1 MKQKNKA
8 VTLHEVRLLFEN
20 KFPEL
25 LAGAVDSP
33 DEASFRQKIDA
44 YLSDASWNAEG
55 VRVVRRLLEY
65 DGRVI
70 HELSVGEDVKVET
83 LALLWRFLS
92 GRIGEDEI
100 SPDFALELYHQF
112 SRLHDGPSGVPE
124 KEDVLR
130 WMRRWPDGL
139 NEQVRAIREA
149 NKERIMA
156 LLVRKIEHRPASS
169 GRYVFPEGCSEA
181 EKLGWVSRWWG
192 EARFH
197 LSMAVKSATEL
208 NRMLDGT
215 LSGETLRIY
224 QQAQEKGIPVFVTP
238 YYLSLLNPTGKGYDD
253 AAIRSYVIYSSRL
266 VETFGGIRAWER
278 EDIVEE
284 GKPNVAGWLLPGG
297 HNIHRRY
304 PEVAILIPDTMGRA
318 CGGLCAS
325 CQRMYDFQSRR
336 LNFELEKL
344 KPKENWNTRLRKL
357 MDYFEHDTQIRDI
370 LITGG
375 DALMSR
381 NATLRNILDAVCKM
395 AVRKRQA
402 NLSRPDG
409 EKYAEL
415 QRVRLGTRLPVYLPM
430 RVDDELLDILR
441 DFRQKAV
448 EAGITQLFV
457 QTHFQSPLE
466 VTPESREAIRRI
478 LSTGWAVTNQLV
490 YNVAASRR
498 GHTAKLRKVLNSLG
512 VICYYT
518 FTVKGFEENYEVFAP
533 NARSLQESAEEKAW
547 GRLAPEA
554 EHDFLESLDGAP
566 NKAVA
571 VRQFCAAHD
580 VPFLATDRS
589 VLNLPGIGKSM
600 SFALV
605 GVDAKGRRI
614 LRFDHDRTRR
624 HSPIIDRV
632 HEVYIRENKPVYRYL
647 LQLQDMG
654 EDMGEYE
661 TLWAYTE
668 GETERRF
675 PFFEYPV
682 PDFSVT
688 SRYTNLDVGV
698 VEHRY
703 LRGVLALQIRDLRLV
718 LPLHLVKLFAVTVL
732 RSLNFLMEFV
742 NVLLSVCHKLAQLSV
757 VLLHLLQFSTT

>member
-1 MKQKNKA
+1 M
-8 VTLHEVRLLFEN
+8 
-20 KFPEL
+20 

-33 DEASFRQKIDA
+33 VEASFRQKIDA

-688 SRYTNLDVGV
+688 SRYTNLDVGEDEV
-698 VEHRY
+698 
-703 LRGVLALQIRDLRLV
+703 RDLR
-718 LPLHLVKLFAVTVL
+718 PDW
-732 RSLNFLMEFV
+732 
-742 NVLLSVCHKLAQLSV
+742 
-757 VLLHLLQFSTT
+757 

>member
-65 DGRVI
+65 DGRVV

-112 SRLHDGPSGVPE
+112 SRLHDGSSGVPE

-130 WMRRWPDGL
+130 WMRRWPAGL

-181 EKLGWVSRWWG
+181 EKLAWVRRWWG

-197 LSMAVKSATEL
+197 LSMAVKSAAEL

-441 DFRQKAV
+441 DFRQKAA

-554 EHDFLESLDGAP
+554 EYDFLEILDGVP

-605 GVDAKGRRI
+605 GVDARGRRI

-688 SRYTNLDVGV
+688 SRYTNLDVGEDEV
-698 VEHRY
+698 
-703 LRGVLALQIRDLRLV
+703 RDLRSD
-718 LPLHLVKLFAVTVL
+718 
-732 RSLNFLMEFV
+732 R
-742 NVLLSVCHKLAQLSV
+742 
-757 VLLHLLQFSTT
+757 

>member
-33 DEASFRQKIDA
+33 DEVSFRQKIDA

-65 DGRVI
+65 DGRVV

-112 SRLHDGPSGVPE
+112 SRLHAAPSGVPE

-181 EKLGWVSRWWG
+181 EKLGWVRRWWG

-197 LSMAVKSATEL
+197 LSMAVKSAAEL

-266 VETFGGIRAWER
+266 VETFGCIRAWER

-284 GKPNVAGWLLPGG
+284 GKPNVAGWLVPGG

-688 SRYTNLDVGV
+688 GRYTNLDVGEGEV
-698 VEHRY
+698 
-703 LRGVLALQIRDLRLV
+703 RDLR
-718 LPLHLVKLFAVTVL
+718 PDW
-732 RSLNFLMEFV
+732 
-742 NVLLSVCHKLAQLSV
+742 
-757 VLLHLLQFSTT
+757 

>member
-33 DEASFRQKIDA
+33 DEVSFRQKIDA

-65 DGRVI
+65 DGRVV
-70 HELSVGEDVKVET
+70 HEISVGEDVKVET

-92 GRIGEDEI
+92 GRIREDEI
-100 SPDFALELYHQF
+100 SLDFALELYHQF

-181 EKLGWVSRWWG
+181 EKLGWVRRWWG

-344 KPKENWNTRLRKL
+344 KPKEKWNTRLRKL

-441 DFRQKAV
+441 DFRQKAA

-554 EHDFLESLDGAP
+554 EHDFLEILDGAP

-688 SRYTNLDVGV
+688 SRYTNLDVGEDEV
-698 VEHRY
+698 
-703 LRGVLALQIRDLRLV
+703 RDLR
-718 LPLHLVKLFAVTVL
+718 PDW
-732 RSLNFLMEFV
+732 
-742 NVLLSVCHKLAQLSV
+742 
-757 VLLHLLQFSTT
+757 

>member
-33 DEASFRQKIDA
+33 DEVSFRQKIDA

-65 DGRVI
+65 DGRVV

-92 GRIGEDEI
+92 GRIGADEF

-112 SRLHDGPSGVPE
+112 SRLHAAPSGVPE

-130 WMRRWPDGL
+130 GMRRWPDGL

-181 EKLGWVSRWWG
+181 EKLGWVRRWWG

-197 LSMAVKSATEL
+197 LSMAVKSAAEL

-266 VETFGGIRAWER
+266 VETFGCIRAWER

-688 SRYTNLDVGV
+688 GRYTNLDVGEGEV
-698 VEHRY
+698 
-703 LRGVLALQIRDLRLV
+703 RDLR
-718 LPLHLVKLFAVTVL
+718 PDW
-732 RSLNFLMEFV
+732 
-742 NVLLSVCHKLAQLSV
+742 
-757 VLLHLLQFSTT
+757 

>member
-65 DGRVI
+65 DGRVV

-688 SRYTNLDVGV
+688 SRYTNLDVGEGEV
-698 VEHRY
+698 
-703 LRGVLALQIRDLRLV
+703 RDLR
-718 LPLHLVKLFAVTVL
+718 PDW
-732 RSLNFLMEFV
+732 
-742 NVLLSVCHKLAQLSV
+742 
-757 VLLHLLQFSTT
+757 

>member
-33 DEASFRQKIDA
+33 DEVSFRQKIDA

-65 DGRVI
+65 DGRVV

-112 SRLHDGPSGVPE
+112 SRLHDGSSGVPE

-169 GRYVFPEGCSEA
+169 GRYVFPEGCGEA
-181 EKLGWVSRWWG
+181 EKLGWVRRWWG

-197 LSMAVKSATEL
+197 LSMAVKSAAEL

-441 DFRQKAV
+441 DFRQKAA

-547 GRLAPEA
+547 GRLVPEA

-688 SRYTNLDVGV
+688 SRYTNLDVGEDEV
-698 VEHRY
+698 
-703 LRGVLALQIRDLRLV
+703 RDLR
-718 LPLHLVKLFAVTVL
+718 PDW
-732 RSLNFLMEFV
+732 
-742 NVLLSVCHKLAQLSV
+742 
-757 VLLHLLQFSTT
+757 

>member
-92 GRIGEDEI
+92 GRIGDDEI
-100 SPDFALELYHQF
+100 SPDFALDLYHQF

-688 SRYTNLDVGV
+688 SRYTNLDVGEDEV
-698 VEHRY
+698 
-703 LRGVLALQIRDLRLV
+703 RDLR
-718 LPLHLVKLFAVTVL
+718 PDW
-732 RSLNFLMEFV
+732 
-742 NVLLSVCHKLAQLSV
+742 
-757 VLLHLLQFSTT
+757 

>member
-65 DGRVI
+65 DGRVV

-112 SRLHDGPSGVPE
+112 SRLHTAPSGVPE

-169 GRYVFPEGCSEA
+169 GRYVFPEGCNEA
-181 EKLGWVSRWWG
+181 EKLGWVRRWWG

-197 LSMAVKSATEL
+197 LSMAVKSAAEL

-284 GKPNVAGWLLPGG
+284 GKPNVAGWLPDG

-441 DFRQKAV
+441 DFRQKAA

-547 GRLAPEA
+547 GRLVPEA

-688 SRYTNLDVGV
+688 SRYTNLDVGEDEV
-698 VEHRY
+698 
-703 LRGVLALQIRDLRLV
+703 RDLR
-718 LPLHLVKLFAVTVL
+718 PDW
-732 RSLNFLMEFV
+732 
-742 NVLLSVCHKLAQLSV
+742 
-757 VLLHLLQFSTT
+757 

>member
-65 DGRVI
+65 DGRVV

-224 QQAQEKGIPVFVTP
+224 QQAQEEGIPVFVTP

-688 SRYTNLDVGV
+688 GRYTNLDVGEGEV
-698 VEHRY
+698 
-703 LRGVLALQIRDLRLV
+703 RDLR
-718 LPLHLVKLFAVTVL
+718 PDW
-732 RSLNFLMEFV
+732 
-742 NVLLSVCHKLAQLSV
+742 
-757 VLLHLLQFSTT
+757 

>member
-33 DEASFRQKIDA
+33 DEASFRRKIDA

-65 DGRVI
+65 DGRVV

-92 GRIGEDEI
+92 GRIGEDEV

-112 SRLHDGPSGVPE
+112 SRLHAAPSGVPE

-181 EKLGWVSRWWG
+181 EKLGWVRRWWG

-197 LSMAVKSATEL
+197 LSMAVKSAAEL

-215 LSGETLRIY
+215 LSGDTLRIY

-284 GKPNVAGWLLPGG
+284 GKPNVAGWLLPDG

-357 MDYFEHDTQIRDI
+357 MDYFEHDMQIRDI

-441 DFRQKAV
+441 DFRQKAA

-554 EHDFLESLDGAP
+554 EHDFLEILDGAP

-688 SRYTNLDVGV
+688 SRYTNLDMGEGEVW
-698 VEHRY
+698 
-703 LRGVLALQIRDLRLV
+703 DLR
-718 LPLHLVKLFAVTVL
+718 PD
-732 RSLNFLMEFV
+732 R
-742 NVLLSVCHKLAQLSV
+742 
-757 VLLHLLQFSTT
+757 

>member
-181 EKLGWVSRWWG
+181 EKLGWVRRWWG

-688 SRYTNLDVGV
+688 SRYTNLDVGEDEV
-698 VEHRY
+698 
-703 LRGVLALQIRDLRLV
+703 RDLR
-718 LPLHLVKLFAVTVL
+718 PDW
-732 RSLNFLMEFV
+732 
-742 NVLLSVCHKLAQLSV
+742 
-757 VLLHLLQFSTT
+757 

>member
-65 DGRVI
+65 DGRVV

-181 EKLGWVSRWWG
+181 EKLGWVRRWWG

-197 LSMAVKSATEL
+197 LSMAVKSAAEL

-297 HNIHRRY
+297 HNIPRRY

-441 DFRQKAV
+441 DFRQKAA
-448 EAGITQLFV
+448 EAGIIQLFV

-571 VRQFCAAHD
+571 IRQFCAAHD

-688 SRYTNLDVGV
+688 SRYTNLDVGEGEV
-698 VEHRY
+698 
-703 LRGVLALQIRDLRLV
+703 RDLR
-718 LPLHLVKLFAVTVL
+718 PD
-732 RSLNFLMEFV
+732 R
-742 NVLLSVCHKLAQLSV
+742 
-757 VLLHLLQFSTT
+757 

>member
-25 LAGAVDSP
+25 LVRAVDSP

-65 DGRVI
+65 DGRVV

-83 LALLWRFLS
+83 LDLLWRFLS
-92 GRIGEDEI
+92 GRMEGEEI

-112 SRLHDGPSGVPE
+112 SRLHDAPSGVPE

-169 GRYVFPEGCSEA
+169 GRYVFPEGCGEA
-181 EKLGWVSRWWG
+181 EKLGRVRQWWG

-197 LSMAVKSATEL
+197 LAMAVKSAAEL
-208 NRMLDGT
+208 NRMLGGT
-215 LSGETLRIY
+215 LSGETMRIY

-441 DFRQKAV
+441 DFRQKAA

-554 EHDFLESLDGAP
+554 EHDFLESLGGAP

-571 VRQFCAAHD
+571 VRQFCVAHD

-632 HEVYIRENKPVYRYL
+632 REVYIRENKPVYRYL

-688 SRYTNLDVGV
+688 GRYTNLDVGEGEV
-698 VEHRY
+698 
-703 LRGVLALQIRDLRLV
+703 RDLR
-718 LPLHLVKLFAVTVL
+718 PD
-732 RSLNFLMEFV
+732 R
-742 NVLLSVCHKLAQLSV
+742 
-757 VLLHLLQFSTT
+757 

>member
-112 SRLHDGPSGVPE
+112 SRLHTAPSGVPE

-169 GRYVFPEGCSEA
+169 GRYVFPEGCNEA
-181 EKLGWVSRWWG
+181 EKLGWVRRWWG

-197 LSMAVKSATEL
+197 LSMAVKSAAEL

-441 DFRQKAV
+441 DFRQKAA

-547 GRLAPEA
+547 GRLVPEA

-688 SRYTNLDVGV
+688 SRYTNLDVGEDEV
-698 VEHRY
+698 
-703 LRGVLALQIRDLRLV
+703 RDLR
-718 LPLHLVKLFAVTVL
+718 PDW
-732 RSLNFLMEFV
+732 
-742 NVLLSVCHKLAQLSV
+742 
-757 VLLHLLQFSTT
+757 

>member
-65 DGRVI
+65 DGRVV

-181 EKLGWVSRWWG
+181 AKLGWVSRWWG

-688 SRYTNLDVGV
+688 SRYTNLDVGEDEV
-698 VEHRY
+698 
-703 LRGVLALQIRDLRLV
+703 RDLR
-718 LPLHLVKLFAVTVL
+718 PDW
-732 RSLNFLMEFV
+732 
-742 NVLLSVCHKLAQLSV
+742 
-757 VLLHLLQFSTT
+757 

>member
-25 LAGAVDSP
+25 LARAVDSP

-65 DGRVI
+65 DGRVV

-83 LALLWRFLS
+83 LDLLWRFLS
-92 GRIGEDEI
+92 GRMEGEEI

-112 SRLHDGPSGVPE
+112 SRLHAAPSGVPE

-169 GRYVFPEGCSEA
+169 GRYVFPEGCGEA
-181 EKLGWVSRWWG
+181 EKLGWVRQWWG

-197 LSMAVKSATEL
+197 LAMAVKSAAEL
-208 NRMLDGT
+208 NRMLGGT
-215 LSGETLRIY
+215 LSGETMRVY

-441 DFRQKAV
+441 DFRQKAA

-554 EHDFLESLDGAP
+554 EHDFLESLGGAP
-566 NKAVA
+566 NRAVA
-571 VRQFCAAHD
+571 VRQFCVAHD

-632 HEVYIRENKPVYRYL
+632 REVYIRENKPVYRYL

-688 SRYTNLDVGV
+688 SRYTNLDVGEGEV
-698 VEHRY
+698 
-703 LRGVLALQIRDLRLV
+703 RDLR
-718 LPLHLVKLFAVTVL
+718 PD
-732 RSLNFLMEFV
+732 R
-742 NVLLSVCHKLAQLSV
+742 
-757 VLLHLLQFSTT
+757 

>member
-33 DEASFRQKIDA
+33 DEVSFRQKIDA

-65 DGRVI
+65 DGRVV

-112 SRLHDGPSGVPE
+112 SRLHDGSSGVPE

-139 NEQVRAIREA
+139 NEQVRVIREA

-688 SRYTNLDVGV
+688 SRYTNLDVGEDEV
-698 VEHRY
+698 
-703 LRGVLALQIRDLRLV
+703 RDLR
-718 LPLHLVKLFAVTVL
+718 PDW
-732 RSLNFLMEFV
+732 
-742 NVLLSVCHKLAQLSV
+742 
-757 VLLHLLQFSTT
+757 

>member
-33 DEASFRQKIDA
+33 DEVSFRQKIDA

-65 DGRVI
+65 DGRVV

-112 SRLHDGPSGVPE
+112 SRLHAAPSGVPE

-181 EKLGWVSRWWG
+181 EKLGWVRRWWG

-197 LSMAVKSATEL
+197 LSMAVKSAAEL

-266 VETFGGIRAWER
+266 VETFGCIRAWER

-297 HNIHRRY
+297 PNIHRRY

-688 SRYTNLDVGV
+688 GRYTNLDVGEGEV
-698 VEHRY
+698 
-703 LRGVLALQIRDLRLV
+703 RDLR
-718 LPLHLVKLFAVTVL
+718 PDW
-732 RSLNFLMEFV
+732 
-742 NVLLSVCHKLAQLSV
+742 
-757 VLLHLLQFSTT
+757 

>member
-65 DGRVI
+65 DGRVV

-112 SRLHDGPSGVPE
+112 SRLHTAPSGVPE

-169 GRYVFPEGCSEA
+169 GRYVFPEGCNEA
-181 EKLGWVSRWWG
+181 EKLGWVRRWWG

-197 LSMAVKSATEL
+197 LSMAVKSAAEL

-688 SRYTNLDVGV
+688 GRYTNLDVGEGEV
-698 VEHRY
+698 
-703 LRGVLALQIRDLRLV
+703 RDLR
-718 LPLHLVKLFAVTVL
+718 PDW
-732 RSLNFLMEFV
+732 
-742 NVLLSVCHKLAQLSV
+742 
-757 VLLHLLQFSTT
+757 

>member
-253 AAIRSYVIYSSRL
+253 AAIRSDVIYSSRL

-430 RVDDELLDILR
+430 RVDDVLLDILR

-688 SRYTNLDVGV
+688 SRYTNLDVGEDEV
-698 VEHRY
+698 
-703 LRGVLALQIRDLRLV
+703 RDLR
-718 LPLHLVKLFAVTVL
+718 PDW
-732 RSLNFLMEFV
+732 
-742 NVLLSVCHKLAQLSV
+742 
-757 VLLHLLQFSTT
+757 

>member
-33 DEASFRQKIDA
+33 DEVSFRQKIDA

-65 DGRVI
+65 DGRVV

-112 SRLHDGPSGVPE
+112 SRLHAAPSGVPE

-181 EKLGWVSRWWG
+181 EKLGWVRRWWG

-197 LSMAVKSATEL
+197 LSMAVKSAAEL

-266 VETFGGIRAWER
+266 VETFGCIRAWER

-688 SRYTNLDVGV
+688 GRYTNLDVGEGEV
-698 VEHRY
+698 
-703 LRGVLALQIRDLRLV
+703 RDLR
-718 LPLHLVKLFAVTVL
+718 PDW
-732 RSLNFLMEFV
+732 
-742 NVLLSVCHKLAQLSV
+742 
-757 VLLHLLQFSTT
+757 

>member
-33 DEASFRQKIDA
+33 DEVSFRQKIDA

-65 DGRVI
+65 DGRVV

-112 SRLHDGPSGVPE
+112 SRLHAAPSGVPE

-181 EKLGWVSRWWG
+181 EKLGWVRRWWG

-197 LSMAVKSATEL
+197 LSMAVKSAAEL

-266 VETFGGIRAWER
+266 VETFGCIRAWER

-668 GETERRF
+668 GVTERRF

-688 SRYTNLDVGV
+688 GRYTNLDVGEGEV
-698 VEHRY
+698 
-703 LRGVLALQIRDLRLV
+703 RDLR
-718 LPLHLVKLFAVTVL
+718 PDW
-732 RSLNFLMEFV
+732 
-742 NVLLSVCHKLAQLSV
+742 
-757 VLLHLLQFSTT
+757 

>member
-33 DEASFRQKIDA
+33 DEVSFRQKIDA

-65 DGRVI
+65 DGRVV

-112 SRLHDGPSGVPE
+112 SRLHAAPSGVPE

-181 EKLGWVSRWWG
+181 EKLGWVRRWWG

-197 LSMAVKSATEL
+197 LSMAVKSAAEL

-266 VETFGGIRAWER
+266 VETFGCIRAWER

-554 EHDFLESLDGAP
+554 EHDFLEILDGAP

-688 SRYTNLDVGV
+688 GRYTNLDVGEGEV
-698 VEHRY
+698 
-703 LRGVLALQIRDLRLV
+703 RDLR
-718 LPLHLVKLFAVTVL
+718 PDW
-732 RSLNFLMEFV
+732 
-742 NVLLSVCHKLAQLSV
+742 
-757 VLLHLLQFSTT
+757 

>member
-65 DGRVI
+65 DGRVV

-83 LALLWRFLS
+83 LDLLWRFLS
-92 GRIGEDEI
+92 GRMEGEEI

-112 SRLHDGPSGVPE
+112 SRLHAAPSGVPE

-156 LLVRKIEHRPASS
+156 LLVRKIEHCPASS
-169 GRYVFPEGCSEA
+169 GRYVFPEGCGE
-181 EKLGWVSRWWG
+181 EDKLGWVRQWWG

-197 LSMAVKSATEL
+197 LSMAVKSAAEL
-208 NRMLDGT
+208 NRMLGGT
-215 LSGETLRIY
+215 LSGETMRVY

-441 DFRQKAV
+441 DFRQKAA

-457 QTHFQSPLE
+457 LTHFQSPLE

-554 EHDFLESLDGAP
+554 EHDFLESLGGAP

-571 VRQFCAAHD
+571 VRQFCVAHD

-605 GVDAKGRRI
+605 GVDAKGCRI

-632 HEVYIRENKPVYRYL
+632 REVYIRENKPVYRYL

-688 SRYTNLDVGV
+688 GRYTNLDVGEGEV
-698 VEHRY
+698 
-703 LRGVLALQIRDLRLV
+703 RDLR
-718 LPLHLVKLFAVTVL
+718 PD
-732 RSLNFLMEFV
+732 R
-742 NVLLSVCHKLAQLSV
+742 
-757 VLLHLLQFSTT
+757 

>member
-33 DEASFRQKIDA
+33 DEVSFRQKIDA

-65 DGRVI
+65 DGRVV

-92 GRIGEDEI
+92 GRIREDEI
-100 SPDFALELYHQF
+100 SLDFALELYHQF

-181 EKLGWVSRWWG
+181 EKLGWVRRWWG

-304 PEVAILIPDTMGRA
+304 PEVAILIPDTMGHA

-441 DFRQKAV
+441 DFRQKAA

-554 EHDFLESLDGAP
+554 EHDFLEILDGAP

-688 SRYTNLDVGV
+688 SRYTNLDVGEDEV
-698 VEHRY
+698 
-703 LRGVLALQIRDLRLV
+703 RDLR
-718 LPLHLVKLFAVTVL
+718 PDW
-732 RSLNFLMEFV
+732 
-742 NVLLSVCHKLAQLSV
+742 
-757 VLLHLLQFSTT
+757 

>member
-238 YYLSLLNPTGKGYDD
+238 YYLSLLNPPGKGYDD

-688 SRYTNLDVGV
+688 SRYTNLDVGEDEV
-698 VEHRY
+698 
-703 LRGVLALQIRDLRLV
+703 RDLR
-718 LPLHLVKLFAVTVL
+718 PDW
-732 RSLNFLMEFV
+732 
-742 NVLLSVCHKLAQLSV
+742 
-757 VLLHLLQFSTT
+757 

>member
-25 LAGAVDSP
+25 LAGAVDSL

-112 SRLHDGPSGVPE
+112 SRLHAAPSGVPE

-181 EKLGWVSRWWG
+181 EKLGWVRRWWG

-197 LSMAVKSATEL
+197 LSMAVKSAAEL

-688 SRYTNLDVGV
+688 GRYTNLDVGEGEV
-698 VEHRY
+698 
-703 LRGVLALQIRDLRLV
+703 RDLR
-718 LPLHLVKLFAVTVL
+718 PDW
-732 RSLNFLMEFV
+732 
-742 NVLLSVCHKLAQLSV
+742 
-757 VLLHLLQFSTT
+757 

>member
-65 DGRVI
+65 DGRVV

-112 SRLHDGPSGVPE
+112 SRLHAAPSGVPE

-169 GRYVFPEGCSEA
+169 GRYVFPEGCNEA
-181 EKLGWVSRWWG
+181 EKLGWVRRWWG

-197 LSMAVKSATEL
+197 LSMAVKSAAEL

-238 YYLSLLNPTGKGYDD
+238 YYLSLLNPTGKGYED

-266 VETFGGIRAWER
+266 VETFGSIRAWER

-441 DFRQKAV
+441 DFRQKAA

-554 EHDFLESLDGAP
+554 EHDFLESLNGAP

-688 SRYTNLDVGV
+688 GRYTNLDVGEDEV
-698 VEHRY
+698 
-703 LRGVLALQIRDLRLV
+703 RDLR
-718 LPLHLVKLFAVTVL
+718 PD
-732 RSLNFLMEFV
+732 R
-742 NVLLSVCHKLAQLSV
+742 
-757 VLLHLLQFSTT
+757 

>member
-65 DGRVI
+65 DGRVV

-83 LALLWRFLS
+83 LTLLWRFLS

-112 SRLHDGPSGVPE
+112 SRLHAAPSGVPE

-181 EKLGWVSRWWG
+181 EKLGWVRRWWG

-197 LSMAVKSATEL
+197 LSMAVKSAAEL

-441 DFRQKAV
+441 DFRQKAA

-554 EHDFLESLDGAP
+554 EHDFLEILDGAP

-688 SRYTNLDVGV
+688 GRYTNLDVGEGEV
-698 VEHRY
+698 
-703 LRGVLALQIRDLRLV
+703 RDLR
-718 LPLHLVKLFAVTVL
+718 PD
-732 RSLNFLMEFV
+732 R
-742 NVLLSVCHKLAQLSV
+742 
-757 VLLHLLQFSTT
+757 

>member
-325 CQRMYDFQSRR
+325 CQRMYDFQSLR

-688 SRYTNLDVGV
+688 SRYTNLDVGEDEV
-698 VEHRY
+698 
-703 LRGVLALQIRDLRLV
+703 RDLR
-718 LPLHLVKLFAVTVL
+718 PDW
-732 RSLNFLMEFV
+732 
-742 NVLLSVCHKLAQLSV
+742 
-757 VLLHLLQFSTT
+757 

>member
-65 DGRVI
+65 DGRVV

-83 LALLWRFLS
+83 LDLLWRFLS
-92 GRIGEDEI
+92 GRMEGEEI

-112 SRLHDGPSGVPE
+112 SRLHAAPSGVPE

-169 GRYVFPEGCSEA
+169 GRYVFPEGCGEA
-181 EKLGWVSRWWG
+181 EKLGWVRQWWG

-197 LSMAVKSATEL
+197 LSMAVKSAAEL
-208 NRMLDGT
+208 NRMLGGT
-215 LSGETLRIY
+215 LSGETMRVY

-441 DFRQKAV
+441 DFRQKAA

-554 EHDFLESLDGAP
+554 EHDFLESLGGAP
-566 NKAVA
+566 DKAVA

-632 HEVYIRENKPVYRYL
+632 REVYIRENKPVYRYL

-688 SRYTNLDVGV
+688 GRYTNLDVGEDEV
-698 VEHRY
+698 
-703 LRGVLALQIRDLRLV
+703 RDLR
-718 LPLHLVKLFAVTVL
+718 PD
-732 RSLNFLMEFV
+732 R
-742 NVLLSVCHKLAQLSV
+742 
-757 VLLHLLQFSTT
+757 

>member
-65 DGRVI
+65 DGRVV

-402 NLSRPDG
+402 NLYRPDG

-688 SRYTNLDVGV
+688 SRYTNLDVGEDEV
-698 VEHRY
+698 
-703 LRGVLALQIRDLRLV
+703 RDLR
-718 LPLHLVKLFAVTVL
+718 PDW
-732 RSLNFLMEFV
+732 
-742 NVLLSVCHKLAQLSV
+742 
-757 VLLHLLQFSTT
+757 

>member
-33 DEASFRQKIDA
+33 DEVSFRQKIDA

-65 DGRVI
+65 DGRVV

-92 GRIGEDEI
+92 GRIREDEI
-100 SPDFALELYHQF
+100 SLDFALELYHQF

-181 EKLGWVSRWWG
+181 EKLGWVRRWWG

-297 HNIHRRY
+297 RNTPIQDASGFRPGGHTTPRRY

-441 DFRQKAV
+441 DFRQKAA

-554 EHDFLESLDGAP
+554 EHDFLEILDGAP

-688 SRYTNLDVGV
+688 SRYTNLDVGEDEV
-698 VEHRY
+698 
-703 LRGVLALQIRDLRLV
+703 RDLR
-718 LPLHLVKLFAVTVL
+718 PDW
-732 RSLNFLMEFV
+732 
-742 NVLLSVCHKLAQLSV
+742 
-757 VLLHLLQFSTT
+757 

>member
-402 NLSRPDG
+402 NLSRSDG

-688 SRYTNLDVGV
+688 SRYTNLDVGEDEV
-698 VEHRY
+698 
-703 LRGVLALQIRDLRLV
+703 RDLR
-718 LPLHLVKLFAVTVL
+718 PDW
-732 RSLNFLMEFV
+732 
-742 NVLLSVCHKLAQLSV
+742 
-757 VLLHLLQFSTT
+757 

>member
-33 DEASFRQKIDA
+33 DEVSFRQKIDA

-65 DGRVI
+65 DGRVV

-112 SRLHDGPSGVPE
+112 SRLHAAPSGVPE

-181 EKLGWVSRWWG
+181 EKLGWVRRWWG

-197 LSMAVKSATEL
+197 LSMAVKSAAEL

-266 VETFGGIRAWER
+266 VETFGCIRAWER

-614 LRFDHDRTRR
+614 LRYDHDRTRR

-688 SRYTNLDVGV
+688 GRYTNLDVGEGEV
-698 VEHRY
+698 
-703 LRGVLALQIRDLRLV
+703 RDLR
-718 LPLHLVKLFAVTVL
+718 PDW
-732 RSLNFLMEFV
+732 
-742 NVLLSVCHKLAQLSV
+742 
-757 VLLHLLQFSTT
+757 

>member
-547 GRLAPEA
+547 GRLVPEA

-688 SRYTNLDVGV
+688 SRYTNLDVGEDEV
-698 VEHRY
+698 
-703 LRGVLALQIRDLRLV
+703 RDLR
-718 LPLHLVKLFAVTVL
+718 PDW
-732 RSLNFLMEFV
+732 
-742 NVLLSVCHKLAQLSV
+742 
-757 VLLHLLQFSTT
+757 

>member
-65 DGRVI
+65 DGRVV

-112 SRLHDGPSGVPE
+112 SRLHAAPSGVPE

-181 EKLGWVSRWWG
+181 EKPGWVRRWWG

-197 LSMAVKSATEL
+197 LSMAVKSAAEL

-441 DFRQKAV
+441 DFRQKAA

-498 GHTAKLRKVLNSLG
+498 GHTVKLRKVLNSLG

-533 NARSLQESAEEKAW
+533 NARSLQEGAEEKAW

-571 VRQFCAAHD
+571 VRQFCAVHD

-688 SRYTNLDVGV
+688 SRYTNLDMGEDEV
-698 VEHRY
+698 
-703 LRGVLALQIRDLRLV
+703 RDLR
-718 LPLHLVKLFAVTVL
+718 PDW
-732 RSLNFLMEFV
+732 
-742 NVLLSVCHKLAQLSV
+742 
-757 VLLHLLQFSTT
+757 

>member
-65 DGRVI
+65 DGRVV

-169 GRYVFPEGCSEA
+169 GRYVFPEGCNEA
-181 EKLGWVSRWWG
+181 EKLGWVRRWWG

-197 LSMAVKSATEL
+197 LSMAVKSAAEL

-441 DFRQKAV
+441 DFRQKAA

-688 SRYTNLDVGV
+688 GRYTNLDVGEGEV
-698 VEHRY
+698 RN
-703 LRGVLALQIRDLRLV
+703 LRPDR
-718 LPLHLVKLFAVTVL
+718 
-732 RSLNFLMEFV
+732 
-742 NVLLSVCHKLAQLSV
+742 
-757 VLLHLLQFSTT
+757 